1 MLNKISNILVIL
13 IVLAP
18 IIDNNIYS
26 QDKPYKNKVI
36 RVGFYD
42 YNPYFYIDK
51 GNPTGYYNDILDTIC
66 KDLGAEYEYTYTGI
80 LQAMSMLRTGDL
92 DLLIGMN
99 RAADRVNE
107 FEYTDSYINV
117 ETYGVYT
124 SRSISYGNIEELQNL
139 RFGYIPGEA
148 NSKWIMEF
156 LEDRNI
162 KVIPVKAH
170 SYKELD
176 DLLLKKE
183 VDATISDI
191 NNTRLK
197 NMKEIFEYSVGPVY
211 IAGSKNNKK
220 LIKDVDNILKG
231 YAEQKHS
238 PIDELKDIY
247 FNKINYPDKDNF
259 NILAIT
265 CLSITAFLFYIFY
278 KKRLPYIKKSRIK
291 KVISDDLKNDKYF
304 LYYQPIVDPKKNIII
319 GFEGLLRLYKDE
331 KVLTPY
337 FFIKDIENNDMLFET
352 SLHILKLAIRD
363 YDIIKKYNNI
373 KIKNDKFYIS
383 LNMSLNE
390 IENDDFIKRICDIT
404 TSMNMKKH
412 SICIEIVEK
421 VGISD
426 LSKINKSIDRLKKCG
441 FMIAI
446 DDFGVEYS
454 NLDILEKLDFD
465 IVKIDKYFIDGIENS
480 IFLKEI
486 IIFLSNICKATNK
499 SLICEGVEHVYQRDF
514 IKNIKN
520 EKLYIQ
526 GYYYSKPTSIDKIS
540 KINID

>member
-13 IVLAP
+13 IVLVP
-18 IIDNNIYS
+18 IIDNKVYS
-26 QDKPYKNKVI
+26 QDKSYKNKVI
-36 RVGFYD
+36 KVAFYD
-42 YNPYFYIDK
+42 YNPYFYEDK

-66 KDLGAEYEYTYTGI
+66 KDLGIEYEYTYTSI
-80 LQAMSMLRTGDL
+80 LQAMSMLKTGDL
-92 DLLIGMN
+92 DLLIGIN
-99 RAADRVNE
+99 RTADSVNE
-107 FEYTDSYINV
+107 YEYTNNYIAV

-124 SRSISYGNIEELQNL
+124 NKSISYGNLEELENL
-139 RFGYIPGEA
+139 RFGYIPGES
-148 NSKWIMEF
+148 NSNWIMDF
-156 LEDRNI
+156 LEYRNI
-162 KVIPVKAH
+162 KVIPIEAH

-183 VDATISDI
+183 VDATISHI
-191 NNTRLK
+191 NNAKLRD
-197 NMKEIFEYSVGPVY
+197 MKEIFEYSAGPAY
-211 IAGSKNNKK
+211 IAGSKNNKE
-220 LIKDVDNILKG
+220 LIKDIDNILKE
-231 YAEQKHS
+231 YDEQKNS
-238 PIDELKDIY
+238 PIDKLKDTY
-247 FNKINYPDKDNF
+247 FNEKNYYYKNNF
-259 NILAIT
+259 VILIIT
-265 CLSITAFLFYIFY
+265 YLSIMTFLSYIFY
-278 KKRLPYIKKSRIK
+278 KRKLPYIKKSRIQK
-291 KVISDDLKNDKYF
+291 IVRADLTNNKYF

-352 SLHILKLAIRD
+352 SLYILKLAIRD
-363 YDIIKKYNNI
+363 YNIIKKYNN
-373 KIKNDKFYIS
+373 IKNDKFYIS

-390 IENDDFIKRICDIT
+390 IENDNFIKQIYDIT

-421 VGISD
+421 VGIND
-426 LSKINKSIDRLKKCG
+426 LNKINKSIDRLKKYG

-465 IVKIDKYFIDGIENS
+465 IVKIDKYFIDGIKSS

-526 GYYYSKPTSIDKIS
+526 GYYYSKPTSIENIS

>member
-13 IVLAP
+13 IVLVP

-66 KDLGAEYEYTYTGI
+66 KDLGIEYEYTYTGI
-80 LQAMSMLRTGDL
+80 LQAMNMLKAGDL

-99 RAADRVNE
+99 RGADRVNE
-107 FEYTDSYINV
+107 FEYTDSYIDV

-162 KVIPVKAH
+162 KVIPVEAH

-183 VDATISDI
+183 VDATISHI
-191 NNTRLK
+191 NNTRLRD
-197 NMKEIFEYSVGPVY
+197 MKEIFEYSAGPVY

-238 PIDELKDIY
+238 PIDKLKHIY
-247 FNKINYPDKDNF
+247 FNKINYHDKDNF
-259 NILAIT
+259 IMIVIT
-265 CLSITAFLFYIFY
+265 CLSISAFLSYIFY
-278 KKRLPYIKKSRIK
+278 KKRLPYIKKSRIQK
-291 KVISDDLKNDKYF
+291 IIRDDLKNDKYF

-319 GFEGLLRLYKDE
+319 GFEGLLRLYKGE

-373 KIKNDKFYIS
+373 RNDKFYIS

-421 VGISD
+421 VGIND

-441 FMIAI
+441 FRIAI

-480 IFLKEI
+480 IFLTEI
-486 IIFLSNICKATNK
+486 IIFLSDICKATDK
-499 SLICEGVEHVYQRDF
+499 SLICEGVEHIYQRDF

-526 GYYYSKPTSIDKIS
+526 GYYYSKPTSIDNIR